1 MKKPNLKTSQAID
14 TWSALFLIIGI
25 IAVAVAIIAQDG
37 SIAVSGI
44 ACIIARPLFRGLA
57 VLVRSAERDL
67 FEKGDQAFAIGK
79 DEPNENE
86 APRN

>member
-14 TWSALFLIIGI
+14 TWSAIFLIVGI

-67 FEKGDQAFAIGK
+67 FAKGDQAFAIGK
-79 DEPNENE
+79 DEPDENGT
-86 APRN
+86 PRS

>member
-14 TWSALFLIIGI
+14 TWSALFLIVGI
-25 IAVAVAIIAQDG
+25 IAVAIAIIAQDG

-67 FEKGDQAFAIGK
+67 FSKGDQAFAIGK
-79 DEPNENE
+79 DEPDENE
-86 APRN
+86 TQRS

>member
-25 IAVAVAIIAQDG
+25 IAIAVAIIAQDG

-67 FEKGDQAFAIGK
+67 FAKGDQAFAIGK
-79 DEPNENE
+79 DEPDKNET
-86 APRN
+86 PRS

>member
-14 TWSALFLIIGI
+14 TWSALFLIVGI

-37 SIAVSGI
+37 SIAASGI

-57 VLVRSAERDL
+57 VLVRSAERNL
-67 FEKGDQAFAIGK
+67 FEKGDEAFAVGK
-79 DEPNENE
+79 DEPYENE
-86 APRN
+86 TPRS

>member
-67 FEKGDQAFAIGK
+67 FAKGDQAFAIGK
-79 DEPNENE
+79 DESDENE
-86 APRN
+86 TPRS

>member
-1 MKKPNLKTSQAID
+1 LKTSQAID

-25 IAVAVAIIAQDG
+25 IAIAVAIIAQDG

-67 FEKGDQAFAIGK
+67 FAKGDQAFAIGK
-79 DEPNENE
+79 DEPDENE
-86 APRN
+86 TPRS

>member
-14 TWSALFLIIGI
+14 TWSALFLIVGI
-25 IAVAVAIIAQDG
+25 IAVAIAIIAQDG

-67 FEKGDQAFAIGK
+67 FAKGDQAFAISK
-79 DEPNENE
+79 DEPDENE
-86 APRN
+86 TPRS